1 MSKKVK
7 TNALRKL
14 DQKKISY
21 ETFTYSIEDD
31 QVDGITVANKIGQPV
46 EEVYKTLVLQGKNN
60 YYVAIIPVEATLD
73 IKAIS
78 KVVGEKKL
86 EMLAVKD
93 LEKTTGYI
101 RGGCSPV
108 GMKKQFP
115 TVIDASAQALE
126 TIIVSAGQIG
136 IQMKVN
142 VDELV
147 QLINAKV
154 SPITDE
160 D

>member
-1 MSKKVK
+1 MAKKIK

-14 DQKKISY
+14 DQQKIPY
-21 ETFTYSIEDD
+21 EIYTYEVTDEL
-31 QVDGITVANKIGQPV
+31 DGITVANKIEKPYAQV
-46 EEVYKTLVLQGKNN
+46 FKTLVLHGKLNH
-60 YYVAIIPVEATLD
+60 YVAVIPVAATLD
-73 IKAIS
+73 LKSMS

-86 EMLAVKD
+86 ELLPVKD
-93 LEKTTGYI
+93 LEKLTGYI

-108 GMKKQFP
+108 GMKKLFP
-115 TVIDASAQALE
+115 TVIDKRAEQFE
-126 TIIVSAGQIG
+126 EIIVSAGQRG
-136 IQMKVN
+136 IQMQVP
-142 VDELV
+142 LQSLI